1 MESPNQST
9 DLSVNEN
16 RDFKIYLI
24 SSSQTNKV
32 YIGSTKNTLEQRFSL
47 HKSHAKNTKYKCRSR
62 VLINEF
68 SDCKIDLIEYTTK
81 EDRLPRERFW
91 VEYYGDRAV
100 NRQIPGRT
108 QKEWYQ
114 QHAEE
119 MKENYKEYYQQHA
132 EEIKERM
139 KEYNQQHAE
148 EIKENYKE
156 YYQQHA
162 EEIKERMKEYSAV
175 RINCECGTSYTRNN
189 KTRHL
194 QSKKHKDSMAQQ
206 QTQQ

>member
-32 YIGSTKNTLEQRFSL
+32 YIGSTMQTLERRFSE
-47 HKSHAKNTKYKCRSR
+47 HKYDTKNRKYKCKSR
-62 VLINEF
+62 DLLNEF

-81 EDRLPRERFW
+81 EDQLQRERYW

-100 NRQIPGRT
+100 NRKIPGRT
-108 QKEWYQ
+108 R
-114 QHAEE
+114 
-119 MKENYKEYYQQHA
+119 KEYYQQHEA
-132 EEIKERM
+132 QIKEQM
-139 KEYNQQHAE
+139 K
-148 EIKENYKE
+148 K
-156 YYQQHA
+156 YYQQH
-162 EEIKERMKEYSAV
+162 KEQQKEYNAV
-175 RINCECGTSYTRNN
+175 RINCECGTSYRRNH
-189 KTRHL
+189 KSRHL
-194 QSKKHKDSMAQQ
+194 QSKTHKDFITQQ

>member
-9 DLSVNEN
+9 NLSVNEN
-16 RDFKIYLI
+16 RDFKIYMI
-24 SSSQTNKV
+24 SSSQTNQV
-32 YIGSTKNTLEQRFSL
+32 YIGSTKLTLEYRFSN
-47 HKSHAKNTKYKCRSR
+47 HKSDAKNTKYKCKSR

-108 QKEWYQ
+108 QKE
-114 QHAEE
+114 
-119 MKENYKEYYQQHA
+119 
-132 EEIKERM
+132 
-139 KEYNQQHAE
+139 YNQQHAE
-148 EIKENYKE
+148 EIKEQKKE

-162 EEIKERMKEYSAV
+162 EQKKEYGAV
-175 RINCECGTSYTRNN
+175 RINCECGTSYTRGG
-189 KTRHL
+189 KTNHL
-194 QSKKHKDSMAQQ
+194 RSKKHKDFITQQ
-206 QTQQ
+206 QQQIHQ